1 MSTKVVLS
9 RRQVRIE
16 MAAQEISCGELAK
29 EAGVCTK
36 IVSYARS
43 GVPIGR
49 RSAEKIAKA
58 LRCEI
63 ENLIDNEVTYQ

>member
-1 MSTKVVLS
+1 MSTKVTLS

-16 MAAQEISCGELAK
+16 MAAQDISCGELAK
-29 EAGVCTK
+29 NAGVCTK

-43 GVPIGR
+43 GVPIGKK
-49 RSAEKIAKA
+49 SAEKIAKA
-58 LRCEI
+58 LCCKV